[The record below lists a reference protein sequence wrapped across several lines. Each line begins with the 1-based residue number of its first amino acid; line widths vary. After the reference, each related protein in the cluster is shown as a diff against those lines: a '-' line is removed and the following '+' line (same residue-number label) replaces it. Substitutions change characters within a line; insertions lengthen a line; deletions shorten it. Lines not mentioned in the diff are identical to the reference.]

1 MENTQQ
7 DSKNLILD
15 VLSQINESENIEDK
29 EFIFKNDIIDIY
41 SKFKIWLN
49 DNGAIYP
56 NIEFP
61 IAYLKG
67 RKIGCKTT
75 KKIDQNSAILYIPYK
90 LIIDSSKIEVNTT
103 LPSLSRHNA
112 TKISY
117 FLMKEIDKGQKSFY
131 KPYIDLILSNNF
143 NSYPVFWNE
152 DDKIELNDGDFEDKI
167 SNYND
172 EINQTCDLMKKKTDV
187 TKFEHVLFKKI
198 YTFVISKQIVINENR
213 SLLVPLVD
221 LLNDK
226 PTIDVKYEIFDSNN
240 FVMKYTSDF
249 DKENNDKNLLVYTN
263 CENYFEHVKN
273 IENKNVDK
281 NKIAFDINLYDKK
294 NFDINETDYFVLSTN
309 SEQTFKEGEQIFNN
323 FGKKSNE
330 ILLLNHSLCLI
341 DNIYD
346 STILLLTTKQ
356 ADKFTANFVIEH
368 MIKNLVNIGTYDA
381 DNYLQLQF
389 KIPRN
394 KISTKAFNFFKY
406 INILGR
412 MRFEDYIFIKKVELE
427 ILESYLNFLTDSIFK
442 MKFPIFKAIN
452 ILKDMIARGTFHPN
466 QKNIIAYKLTEKVN
480 VEYQK
485 EYIQF
490 MLNVVTKCDENT
502 KSYMELI
509 KNIDEENDFKSMY
522 LPIET
527 IKKVVKDFII
537 NKLPH

>member
-1 MENTQQ
+1 MDNTQQ
-7 DSKNLILD
+7 ESKNLILD
-15 VLSQINESENIEDK
+15 VLAQINQSENVEDK
-29 EFIFKNDIIDIY
+29 EFKFKNDIIDIY
-41 SKFKIWLN
+41 TKFKKWLN

-61 IAYLKG
+61 IPYLKG

-112 TKISY
+112 TKIAY
-117 FLMKEIDKGQKSFY
+117 FLMKEIDKGQESFY
-131 KPYIDLILSNNF
+131 KPYINLILSNDF
-143 NSYPVFWNE
+143 NSYPVFWTE
-152 DDKIELNDGDFEDKI
+152 DDKIELDDGDFEDKI

-172 EINQTCDLMKKKTDV
+172 EINQTSDLMKKKTDV
-187 TKFEHVLFKKI
+187 SKFEQVLFKKI

-226 PTIDVKYEIFDSNN
+226 PTINVKYEIFDSNN
-240 FVMKYTSDF
+240 FVMKYTSDL
-249 DKENNDKNLLVYTN
+249 DKENIDNNLLVYTN

-273 IENKNVDK
+273 IENKNIDK
-281 NKIAFDINLYDKK
+281 NKIAFDINLFDKK
-294 NFDINETDYFVLSTN
+294 KFDLNETDYFVLSTN

-323 FGKKSNE
+323 FGKKSND
-330 ILLLNHSLCLI
+330 ILLLNNSLCLI
-341 DNIYD
+341 DNIND
-346 STILLLTTKQ
+346 SSVIILTTKQ
-356 ADKFTANFVIEH
+356 ADKFTANFVLEH
-368 MIKNLVNIGTYDA
+368 MMKNLVNLGTYDV

-412 MRFEDYIFIKKVELE
+412 MRFEDYVFIKKVELE

-452 ILKDMIARGTFHPN
+452 ILKDMIVRGTFHQN
-466 QKNIIAYKLTEKVN
+466 QKNIIAYKLTQKVN

-502 KSYMELI
+502 KSYTELL
-509 KNIDEENDFKSMY
+509 KAIDEEDFKSIY
-522 LPIET
+522 LPVEK
-527 IKKVVKDFII
+527 IKKVVKKFII